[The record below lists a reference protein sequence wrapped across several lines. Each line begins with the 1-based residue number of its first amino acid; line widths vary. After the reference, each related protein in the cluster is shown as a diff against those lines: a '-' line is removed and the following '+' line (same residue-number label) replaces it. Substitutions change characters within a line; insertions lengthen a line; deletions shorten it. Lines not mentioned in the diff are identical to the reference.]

1 MVAAEATKVN
11 GDVIT
16 SSPGP
21 MPPASRARCRALVPE
36 FTPMA
41 SAAPQYPANSFSN
54 AATSGPRMNCAFSR
68 TPRTAASNSLL
79 IVRYWALRSN
89 SGIMVFPRGLSS
101 GYLQLWNAAAAGWE
115 GPLVCRARSLPDMI
129 DSEVWPARE
138 IVACHAG
145 AQRGRLHYPDPGA
158 VYGRPLGQRRRLRD
172 RGGGRR
178 QHGCYRGPPARVQCG
193 PSRGGAGHQYGA
205 ARLRHG
211 GPVRIDED

>member
-1 MVAAEATKVN
+1 MMAAEATKVN

-41 SAAPQYPANSFSN
+41 SAAPQYPANSSSN

-68 TPRTAASNSLL
+68 TPRPAASNSLL

-115 GPLVCRARSLPDMI
+115 GPLVCRARSLPD
-129 DSEVWPARE
+129 
-138 IVACHAG
+138 
-145 AQRGRLHYPDPGA
+145 PDPGA
-158 VYGRPLGQRRRLRD
+158 VYGRPLGERRRLRD

-178 QHGCYRGPPARVQCG
+178 QHGRYRGPPARVQ
-193 PSRGGAGHQYGA
+193 
-205 ARLRHG
+205 
-211 GPVRIDED
+211 